1 MFSALQSAVVGLVLT
16 FSSVVLFPLV
26 GWVQSGIQGGLI
38 GGLVGSVLTLAIG
51 TVSTISIAYQLI
63 MGLVQTPVAIVS
75 AWWQGK
81 VWDPQQRKWRLYNL
95 THESELLEE

>member
-1 MFSALQSAVVGLVLT
+1 
-16 FSSVVLFPLV
+16 
-26 GWVQSGIQGGLI
+26 
-38 GGLVGSVLTLAIG
+38 
-51 TVSTISIAYQLI
+51 

-95 THESELLEE
+95 THESELLEEWQKQRCKGGSSSAGGGSAINRGLYEILKISPDDSRKEI